1 MIGLRAIKTVIS
13 VFLCF
18 VIDGLRGDSVS
29 FYAVIASILC
39 MQSDMES
46 TLIVAKIEKSL
57 QLSEE

>member
-1 MIGLRAIKTVIS
+1 MIGLRTIKTVIS

-46 TLIVAKIEKSL
+46 SPTVSKIEKSL

>member
-13 VFLCF
+13 VFVCF

-46 TLIVAKIEKSL
+46 SLIYTLGDKSL
-57 QLSEE
+57 HIRSR